1 MFSRR
6 DLVRPSKRHSARDLL
21 PEIPNTLIPKS
32 DNCCNFGGA
41 MKSRIPVLFILVC
54 CLSGFLL
61 AQTDTGR
68 LVGTITDS
76 TGAVVNGADVTV
88 TSQGTARSIT
98 VQTNDS
104 GAYVVNALPAGI
116 YRLEVKKQDFKT
128 AAANFTLE
136 VSQVRE
142 VNLKLEAGSVATT
155 IDVTA
160 AVPLIDTATSSTGEV
175 IQGRQVTELPL
186 NGRNFTQLALLTP
199 GVTRGAYG
207 DSASGG
213 TSGTASETFR
223 NSETGGA
230 ALSANGLRP
239 QANNFILDGVDNN
252 DAMVNT
258 IIFFPPAEAIQEFR
272 VNTSVAPA
280 EFGRGGGAIVQT
292 TLKSGTNQLHGTAFL
307 FRRSGE
313 FDAEPYGTTGPI
325 IFRQAQ
331 FGGTLGGAVWKN
343 KLFAFGDYQGR
354 RQDQPLNVEFASVPT
369 AKMRTG
375 DFSELLGLSTPTIP
389 SVTMCPNL
397 YTTGTNPTALPQYA
411 GKGYIYDPTTCEPFG
426 WNGTVGTNV
435 ISNGNPV
442 GLAYLQ
448 TYPLPNTTTANF
460 QQNFRAQRQSLRNF
474 DDFDVRV
481 DFNAT
486 QKDQLF
492 FRYSYG
498 QDNFTVTNRLGS
510 CCPSGFGSGNNFA
523 DPRGFAIGYEHTLT
537 NSLLNEFRF
546 GYTSTNYGYN
556 PPNIG
561 QRLAAGIG
569 IPGANP
575 TSLLG
580 GQALIGGNNG
590 ELEYQGDGGPYN
602 VPQKFYQFTDAVSW
616 VHGRHIFKFGAA
628 AGQRQLNF
636 VQGNDAKGY
645 WIIGGTGYPGTGRFT
660 GYEMSELVA
669 GFVDYEIGQFNGLY
683 QTRSWEEGYFA
694 QDDWRVTNRL
704 TLNLGLRYDYY
715 SWPYEVHNQQSN
727 WVPTN
732 PNDATDGMLVTPGS
746 PGAVG
751 RSLISNNKNNWAPR
765 IGFAYDL
772 RGNGKSVLRGGY
784 GLFYFLDRGGVGNQ
798 LSNNPDFNG
807 VSTYLACPNGNC
819 TDPTG
824 YRITLSGMG
833 PTTGTSPIVPA
844 GCPTAPCNDWTQATN
859 ALPPSVN
866 QVNAAD
872 PKNVSVIY
880 YPTNSANSR
889 VHQWN
894 LQYEQQF
901 GSSLAFD
908 LGYVGTKMGNLATA
922 FNANQAP
929 FGSTVSR
936 WSGLGGSVN
945 EYADIGNGTY
955 NGLQASLKK
964 RLTQGLMFTTSYA
977 WSHTIDNSN
986 GAFSTTGGGGR
997 IFVDANGNPLL
1008 SLNKGN
1014 ADQDIRH
1021 SFVFAS
1027 MYEIP
1032 FGKGK
1037 QFGTDI
1043 PKGLDYVIGGWQWNN
1058 IVTLQTGTPID
1069 ISINGINGLQGN
1081 RPDITGPISLKIDHA
1096 TSQGI
1101 ITGEFSAPPTS
1112 GGNYARAG
1120 TLGRNAVYGP
1130 GYHTWDMGM
1139 MKDIPVKERF
1149 KLEFRAD
1156 VFNLFN
1162 TPQFA
1167 NSSYNSGVSNG
1178 TVTNNI
1184 TTIVGAASTRF
1195 ASERQMQFAFRFI
1208 F

>member
-1 MFSRR
+1 
-6 DLVRPSKRHSARDLL
+6 
-21 PEIPNTLIPKS
+21 
-32 DNCCNFGGA
+32 
-41 MKSRIPVLFILVC
+41 MKSKVLSLV
-54 CLSGFLL
+54 LL
-61 AQTDTGR
+61 MVALAVPMFAQTDTAR
-68 LVGTITDS
+68 LVGTVTDS
-76 TGAVVNGADVTV
+76 TGAFISGATVTV
-88 TSQGTARSIT
+88 TNKGTARVVT
-98 VQTNDS
+98 MQTNDS
-104 GAYVVNALPAGI
+104 GAYAVNALPAGNYHI
-116 YRLEVKKQDFKT
+116 EITKQDFKK
-128 AAANFTLE
+128 AAADFTLE
-136 VSQVRE
+136 VSQVQE
-142 VNLKLEAGSVATT
+142 ISLKLEPGNVATT
-155 IDVTA
+155 VDVSA
-160 AVPLIDTATSSTGEV
+160 AVPLVDTSTSSTGEV

-213 TSGTASETFR
+213 SNQGTASETFR

-252 DAMVNT
+252 DGLVNT
-258 IIFFPPAEAIQEFR
+258 IIFFPPAEGIQEFR

-292 TLKSGTNQLHGTAFL
+292 SIKSGTNQVHGSAFF

-313 FDAEPYGTTGPI
+313 FDAHPYDPTGQTGKQPI
-325 IFRQAQ
+325 IFRQGQ
-331 FGGTLGGAVWKN
+331 FGGTLGGAIWKN

-375 DFSELLGLSTPTIP
+375 DFSELLGLSTPTVP
-389 SVTMCPNL
+389 SSAICPNL
-397 YTTGTNPTALPQYA
+397 YSGTTVLPQYA

-435 ISNGNPV
+435 ISNPNFV
-442 GLAYLQ
+442 GLKYLQ
-448 TYPLPNTTTANF
+448 TFPNPNTTTANF
-460 QQNFRAQRQSLRNF
+460 QQNFRAQRQSVRNF
-474 DDFDVRV
+474 DDFDIRV

-486 QKDQLF
+486 QKDQIF

-510 CCPSGFGSGNNFA
+510 CCPSGFGSGDNIA
-523 DPRGFAIGYEHTLT
+523 HPRGMAAGYTRTIT
-537 NSLLNEFRF
+537 NTLLNEFRF
-546 GYTSTNYGYN
+546 GYTSTVYGYN

-561 QRLAAGIG
+561 QKLAAGIG

-575 TSLLG
+575 TALLG

-602 VPQKFYQFTDAVSW
+602 VPQKFYQFTDSLSYI
-616 VHGRHIFKFGAA
+616 HGRHVFKYGASI
-628 AGQRQLNF
+628 GQRHLDF

-645 WIIGGTGYPGTGRFT
+645 WVIGGTGYPGTGRFT
-660 GYEMSELVA
+660 GYEMSELLA

-683 QTRSWEEGYFA
+683 QTRSWENGYFA

-704 TLNLGLRYDYY
+704 TLNLGIRYDYY
-715 SWPYEVHNQQSN
+715 SWPYEVNNQQSN
-727 WVPTN
+727 WAPNN
-732 PNDATDGMLVTPGS
+732 PNDPTNGMLVTPGS
-746 PGAVG
+746 AGAVG

-765 IGFAYDL
+765 LGFAYDV
-772 RGNGKSVLRGGY
+772 GGDGKTVVRGGY

-819 TDPTG
+819 ADPAG

-833 PTTGTSPIVPA
+833 PTSGTSPIVPV

-859 ALPPSVN
+859 ALPPAVN
-866 QVNAAD
+866 QVDAAD
-872 PKNVSVIY
+872 PKNVSVVY
-880 YPTNSANSR
+880 YPTNSKNPR
-889 VHQWN
+889 VQQWN
-894 LQYEQQF
+894 VQLERQ
-901 GSSLAFD
+901 
-908 LGYVGTKMGNLATA
+908 LGADMAVDVAYVGTKMSDLATA

-929 FGSTVSR
+929 FGSTTSR
-936 WSGLGGSVN
+936 WAGLGGAVN
-945 EYADIGNGTY
+945 EYAYIGSGTY
-955 NGLQASLKK
+955 NGLQTSLKR
-964 RLTQGLMFTTSYA
+964 RLTKGLMFTTAYT

-986 GAFSTTGGGGR
+986 GAFSVTGGGGR

-1008 SLNKGN
+1008 SLNHGN
-1014 ADQDIRH
+1014 SDQDIRH

-1037 QFGTDI
+1037 QFGSSL

-1058 IVTLQTGTPID
+1058 IITLQTGTPID
-1069 ISINGINGLQGN
+1069 LNVPGITGQTN
-1081 RPDITGPISLKIDHA
+1081 RPDVTGPISAKIVHGSACGANADA
-1096 TSQGI
+1096 CGVIMGT
-1101 ITGEFSAPPTS
+1101 FAAPPVS
-1112 GGNYARAG
+1112 GGNYARVGNLA
-1120 TLGRNAVYGP
+1120 RNALYGP

-1139 MKDIPVKERF
+1139 MKDISLAERY
-1149 KLEFRAD
+1149 KIEFRAD

-1162 TPQFA
+1162 HPQFQ
-1167 NSSYNSGVSNG
+1167 NG
-1178 TVTNNI
+1178 SFNTNMG
-1184 TTIVGAASTRF
+1184 TTGTGTINAASTRF
-1195 ASERQMQFAFRFI
+1195 SSERQMQFAFRFI

>member
-1 MFSRR
+1 MKNKVLVLLVVMFLSV
-6 DLVRPSKRHSARDLL
+6 LVS
-21 PEIPNTLIPKS
+21 
-32 DNCCNFGGA
+32 
-41 MKSRIPVLFILVC
+41 
-54 CLSGFLL
+54 

-68 LVGTITDS
+68 LVGTVTDAS
-76 TGAVVNGADVTV
+76 GAVISGAGVTV
-88 TSQGTARSIT
+88 TNKGTARSIT
-98 VQTNDS
+98 VETNDS
-104 GAYVVNALPAGI
+104 GAYVVNALPAGNYHVEI
-116 YRLEVKKQDFKT
+116 KKQDFKT
-128 AAANFTLE
+128 ATADFSLD
-136 VSQVRE
+136 VSQVQE
-142 VNLKLEAGSVATT
+142 ISLKLEAGNVSITV
-155 IDVTA
+155 DVSA
-160 AVPLIDTATSSTGEV
+160 GVPLVDTSTSSTGEV

-207 DSASGG
+207 DIASGG
-213 TSGTASETFR
+213 GSGTSSETFR

-252 DAMVNT
+252 DGLVNT
-258 IIFFPPAEAIQEFR
+258 IIFFPPAEGIQEFR

-292 TLKSGTNQLHGTAFL
+292 SIKSGTNQVHGTAFF

-313 FDAEPYGTTGPI
+313 FDAKPYGTTGPV
-325 IFRQAQ
+325 IFRQGQ
-331 FGGTLGGAVWKN
+331 FGGTLGGAIWKN

-389 SVTMCPNL
+389 NSALCPNL
-397 YTTGTNPTALPQYA
+397 YSGGNPLPQYA
-411 GKGYIYDPTTCEPFG
+411 GKGYIYDPVTCEPFG

-435 ISNGNPV
+435 IPNANPV

-448 TYPLPNTTTANF
+448 TFPNPNTATANF
-460 QQNFRAQRQSLRNF
+460 QQNFRAQRQSVRNF
-474 DDFDVRV
+474 DDFDIRT

-486 QKDQLF
+486 QKDQIF

-510 CCPSGFGSGNNFA
+510 CCPSGFGSGDNIA
-523 DPRGFAIGYEHTLT
+523 HPRGLAAGYTRTIT
-537 NSLLNEFRF
+537 NTMLNEFRF
-546 GYTSTNYGYN
+546 GYTSTVYGYN

-561 QRLAAGIG
+561 QRLAAAIG

-575 TSLLG
+575 TALLG

-602 VPQKFYQFTDAVSW
+602 VPQKFYQFTDSLSYI
-616 VHGRHIFKFGAA
+616 HGRHVFKFGATI
-628 AGQRQLNF
+628 GQRHLDF

-645 WIIGGTGYPGTGRFT
+645 WILGGTGYPGTGRFT
-660 GYEMSELVA
+660 GYEMSELLA

-683 QTRSWEEGYFA
+683 QTRSWEDGYFA

-715 SWPYEVHNQQSN
+715 TWPYEVNNRQSN
-727 WVPTN
+727 WDPNNPT
-732 PNDATDGMLVTPGS
+732 DATNGMLITPGS
-746 PGAVG
+746 SGAAG
-751 RSLISNNKNNWAPR
+751 LPRSLINTNKNNWAPR

-772 RGNGKSVLRGGY
+772 RGDGKTVLRGGY

-807 VSTYLACPNGNC
+807 ISTYLACPNGNC
-819 TDPTG
+819 TDPAG

-833 PTTGTSPIVPA
+833 PSTGTSPIVPT
-844 GCPTAPCNDWTQATN
+844 GCPAAPCNDWTQATN

-866 QVNAAD
+866 QVNVSD

-880 YPTNSANSR
+880 YPTNSKNSR
-889 VHQWN
+889 VQQWN
-894 LQYEQQF
+894 LQVEHQ
-901 GSSLAFD
+901 LDANTVFD
-908 LGYVGTKMGNLATA
+908 LAYVGTKMGDLATA

-929 FGSTVSR
+929 FGSTTSR

-945 EYADIGNGTY
+945 EYAYIGNGTY
-955 NGLQASLKK
+955 NGLQTSLKR
-964 RLTQGLMFTTSYA
+964 RLSQGLTFTAAYT

-986 GAFSTTGGGGR
+986 GAFSPIGGGR
-997 IFVDANGNPLL
+997 IFVDASGNPLL

-1014 ADQDIRH
+1014 SDQDIRH
-1021 SFVFAS
+1021 SFVLAS

-1037 QFGTDI
+1037 QFGTSI

-1058 IVTLQTGTPID
+1058 IITLQTGTPID
-1069 ISINGINGLQGN
+1069 LNVPGIVGQTN
-1081 RPDITGPISLKIDHA
+1081 RPDASGPSSAKIVHGSACASANANACGVITGNF
-1096 TSQGI
+1096 T
-1101 ITGEFSAPPTS
+1101 APPVS
-1112 GGNYARAG
+1112 GGNYARVG
-1120 TLGRNAVYGP
+1120 DVGRNALYGP
-1130 GYHTWDMGM
+1130 GYHTWDTGM
-1139 MKDIPVKERF
+1139 MKDIAIAERY
-1149 KLEFRAD
+1149 KIEFRAD

-1162 TPQFA
+1162 HPQFQNA
-1167 NSSYNSGVSNG
+1167 SFNTNVGTSTGTTNG
-1178 TVTNNI
+1178 
-1184 TTIVGAASTRF
+1184 AQTRF
-1195 ASERQMQFAFRFI
+1195 SSERQMQFAFRFM